1 MPEIAHLTDPQSP
14 FRIEYSRPVMER
26 IRGQACDGLLAL
38 PRIGMGVG
46 GLLLGVRQDGLVQ
59 LMDSIEIHCSHASGP
74 GFLLTADE
82 KERARE
88 LIAGAGI
95 PGVIGWYCSKPRGA
109 AVLSDVDMAFFKE
122 LFPNREQI
130 ALVLRPSTVEPTRA
144 VFFFRSDNGEV
155 VKGIECEL
163 DEWREEPVVTSE
175 ATSDDTHDGPDEEV
189 VAPDTAVEAEASEP
203 EPLPPIPPG
212 APKSGP
218 VAFAIASVEVPEP
231 PLRRTPPPPQPSRPR
246 PDPDMFAFASPP
258 PRRNKLRLWIG
269 GVAIILALS
278 AAAWFTQDSWIPR
291 APLNLTST
299 ELDGNLVIRWNANAF
314 RGIDHASL
322 NVNDD
327 GELHSLPLDRFMLN
341 QGVYHYTH
349 GPRSLRVTARLA
361 AGEDSGIAVW
371 LAPARP
377 APVAQPSTGS
387 SGGTGQT
394 TAPAPVVQPSRTGQ
408 PAAPRAVHKTQTH
421 KK

>member
-59 LMDSIEIHCSHASGP
+59 LLDSIEIHCSHASGP

-88 LIAGAGI
+88 LIAGAGV

-109 AVLSDVDMAFFKE
+109 AVLGDVDMAFFKE

-144 VFFFRSDNGEV
+144 VFFFRNENAEV

-163 DEWREEPVVTSE
+163 DEWHEDPVVTDVVTNDAGKEPE
-175 ATSDDTHDGPDEEV
+175 AAID
-189 VAPDTAVEAEASEP
+189 AAVEAEASAPEP
-203 EPLPPIPPG
+203 EPPPVPPS
-212 APKSGP
+212 APKAEP

-231 PLRRTPPPPQPSRPR
+231 APRRTPPPQPIRPR
-246 PDPDMFAFASPP
+246 PDPEMFAFVGPP
-258 PRRNKLRLWIG
+258 PRRNKPLWIG
-269 GVAIILALS
+269 GVAILLALS

-299 ELDGNLVIRWNANAF
+299 ELGGNLVIRWNANAF

-349 GPRSLRVTARLA
+349 GPKSQRVTAKLA

-371 LAPARP
+371 LAPAPP
-377 APVAQPSTGS
+377 APVAPSTGS
-387 SGGTGQT
+387 TGGTGET
-394 TAPAPVVQPSRTGQ
+394 TAPPAVSQPSRTGQ
-408 PAAPRAVHKTQTH
+408 PAARAVHKTRR
-421 KK
+421 K

>member
-1 MPEIAHLTDPQSP
+1 MPEIAHLTDPLSP

-59 LMDSIEIHCSHASGP
+59 LLDSIEIHCSHASGP

-82 KERARE
+82 KERARV
-88 LIAGAGI
+88 LIAGAGV

-109 AVLSDVDMAFFKE
+109 AVLGDVDMAFFKE

-130 ALVLRPSTVEPTRA
+130 ALVLRPSTVEPTWA
-144 VFFFRSDNGEV
+144 VFFFRNEKGEV

-163 DEWREEPVVTSE
+163 DEWREPVVTSE
-175 ATSDDTHDGPDEEV
+175 PD
-189 VAPDTAVEAEASEP
+189 AVIDAEAAAPEP
-203 EPLPPIPPG
+203 EQPAEPAPPPQSV
-212 APKSGP
+212 PKAEP

-231 PLRRTPPPPQPSRPR
+231 APRRTPPR
-246 PDPDMFAFASPP
+246 PDPDMFAFATP
-258 PRRNKLRLWIG
+258 PRRNKLPLWIG
-269 GVAIILALS
+269 GVAILLALS

-299 ELDGNLVIRWNANAF
+299 ESAGNLVIRWNANAF

-327 GELHSLPLDRFMLN
+327 GNLHELALDRFQLN

-349 GPRSLRVTARLA
+349 EPKSQRVTAKLA
-361 AGEDSGIAVW
+361 AGEESGIAVW
-371 LAPARP
+371 LAPAP
-377 APVAQPSTGS
+377 
-387 SGGTGQT
+387 
-394 TAPAPVVQPSRTGQ
+394 PAPVVQPATATGGVEQ
-408 PAAPRAVHKTQTH
+408 TTPPAAGTTGGSGKKTKPAAPRAEHKTR

>member
-59 LMDSIEIHCSHASGP
+59 LLDSIEIHCSHASGP

-88 LIAGAGI
+88 LIAGAGV

-109 AVLSDVDMAFFKE
+109 AVLGDVDMAFFKE

-144 VFFFRSDNGEV
+144 VFFFRNEKGEV

-163 DEWREEPVVTSE
+163 DEWREEPVVTTE
-175 ATSDDTHDGPDEEV
+175 DSD
-189 VAPDTAVEAEASEP
+189 AAIEAEAAAPESEQ
-203 EPLPPIPPG
+203 PPPAPPA
-212 APKSGP
+212 APRAEP

-231 PLRRTPPPPQPSRPR
+231 APRKAPPPQPSRPR
-246 PDPDMFAFASPP
+246 PDPDMFAFAGPPP
-258 PRRNKLRLWIG
+258 PRNKLPLWIG
-269 GVAIILALS
+269 GVAILLALS
-278 AAAWFTQDSWIPR
+278 AAAWLTQDSWIPR
-291 APLNLTST
+291 APLNLNST
-299 ELDGNLVIRWNANAF
+299 ELDGDLVIRWNANAF

-327 GELHSLPLDRFMLN
+327 GNLHSLPLDRFQLN
-341 QGVYHYTH
+341 QGVYHYSH
-349 GPRSLRVTARLA
+349 GAKSQRVTAKLA
-361 AGEDSGIAVW
+361 AGEESGIAVW
-371 LAPARP
+371 LAPAPP
-377 APVAQPSTGS
+377 APVVQPATGAT
-387 SGGTGQT
+387 GGTGQT
-394 TAPAPVVQPSRTGQ
+394 TP
-408 PAAPRAVHKTQTH
+408 PAAAD

>member
-59 LMDSIEIHCSHASGP
+59 LLDSIEIHCSHASGP
-74 GFLLTADE
+74 SFLLTADE

-88 LIAGAGI
+88 LIAGAGV

-109 AVLSDVDMAFFKE
+109 AALGDLDMAFFRE

-144 VFFFRSDNGEV
+144 VFFFRNEKGEV
-155 VKGIECEL
+155 LKGIECEL
-163 DEWREEPVVTSE
+163 DEWREEPVVTTE
-175 ATSDDTHDGPDEEV
+175 PD
-189 VAPDTAVEAEASEP
+189 AAVEAETAAPEP
-203 EPLPPIPPG
+203 EEPPPAPPT
-212 APKSGP
+212 APRAEP
-218 VAFAIASVEVPEP
+218 VAFAIASVEVPESAP
-231 PLRRTPPPPQPSRPR
+231 RKSPAPQAIRSR
-246 PDPDMFAFASPP
+246 PDPEMFAFANP
-258 PRRNKLRLWIG
+258 PRRNKLPLWIG
-269 GVAIILALS
+269 AVAILVAVA

-291 APLNLTST
+291 PPLGLNST
-299 ELDGNLVIRWNANAF
+299 ELDGSLVIRWNADAF
-314 RGIDHASL
+314 RGINHASL
-322 NVNDD
+322 FVNDD
-327 GELHSLPLDRFMLN
+327 GNLHEVPLDRFQLN

-349 GPRSLRVTARLA
+349 GPTSQRLTAKLA
-361 AGEDSGIAVW
+361 AREDSGIAVW

-377 APVAQPSTGS
+377 PPVVQPATGAT
-387 SGGTGQT
+387 GGTGQIT
-394 TAPAPVVQPSRTGQ
+394 RPAPSP
-408 PAAPRAVHKTQTH
+408 PAARKARKN

>member
-59 LMDSIEIHCSHASGP
+59 LLDSIEIHCSHASGP

-88 LIAGAGI
+88 LIAGAGV

-109 AVLSDVDMAFFKE
+109 AALGDVDMAFFKE
-122 LFPNREQI
+122 LFPHREQI

-144 VFFFRSDNGEV
+144 VFFFRNEKGEV

-163 DEWREEPVVTSE
+163 DEWREEPVVE
-175 ATSDDTHDGPDEEV
+175 N
-189 VAPDTAVEAEASEP
+189 EAEPPIEDEAAAPEP
-203 EPLPPIPPG
+203 EQPQPVPPT
-212 APKSGP
+212 APKAEP
-218 VAFAIASVEVPEP
+218 VSFAIASVDVPEP
-231 PLRRTPPPPQPSRPR
+231 APHRVPPPQPIKPKPE
-246 PDPDMFAFASPP
+246 PDLFAFAGPP
-258 PRRNKLRLWIG
+258 PRRNKLPLWIG
-269 GVAIILALS
+269 GVAILLALS

-299 ELDGNLVIRWNANAF
+299 ELAGDLVIRWNPNAF

-322 NVNDD
+322 FVNDD
-327 GELHSLPLDRFMLN
+327 GNLHELPLDRFQLN
-341 QGVYHYTH
+341 QGVYHYAH
-349 GPRSLRVTARLA
+349 GPKSQRVTAKLA

-371 LAPARP
+371 LAPAP
-377 APVAQPSTGS
+377 AAPVVQPATGATGGVEQASSAAPVAQPSTGDT
-387 SGGTGQT
+387 GGTGQT
-394 TAPAPVVQPSRTGQ
+394 THRAKP
-408 PAAPRAVHKTQTH
+408 PAAHKTR

>member
-59 LMDSIEIHCSHASGP
+59 LLDSIEIHCSHASGP

-88 LIAGAGI
+88 LIAGAGV

-109 AVLSDVDMAFFKE
+109 AVLGDVDMAFFRE
-122 LFPNREQI
+122 LFPHREQI

-144 VFFFRSDNGEV
+144 VFFFRNEKGDV

-163 DEWREEPVVTSE
+163 DEWREEPVVTSVV
-175 ATSDDTHDGPDEEV
+175 PDE
-189 VAPDTAVEAEASEP
+189 PDAAIEP
-203 EPLPPIPPG
+203 EAAAPEPEQPAPAPPI
-212 APKSGP
+212 APRAEP

-231 PLRRTPPPPQPSRPR
+231 APRKAPAPQLVRPR
-246 PDPDMFAFASPP
+246 PDPDMFAFAGPPP
-258 PRRNKLRLWIG
+258 PRNKLPLWIG
-269 GVAIILALS
+269 GVAILLALT

-299 ELDGNLVIRWNANAF
+299 ELDGNLVVRWNANSF
-314 RGIDHASL
+314 RGIAHASL
-322 NVNDD
+322 FINDD
-327 GELHSLPLDRFMLN
+327 GELHSVPLDRFQLN
-341 QGVYHYTH
+341 QGIYHYTH
-349 GPRSLRVTARLA
+349 GPKSQRVTAKLA

-371 LAPARP
+371 LAPAP
-377 APVAQPSTGS
+377 
-387 SGGTGQT
+387 
-394 TAPAPVVQPSRTGQ
+394 PAPVVQPPTGATGETGQ
-408 PAAPRAVHKTQTH
+408 TTPPALVAQPSAGATGGTGEITQPPAPRAM
-421 KK
+421 KKKKK

>member
-46 GLLLGVRQDGLVQ
+46 GLLLGVRQGGLVQ
-59 LMDSIEIHCSHASGP
+59 LLDSIEIHCSHASGP

-88 LIAGAGI
+88 LIAGAGV

-109 AVLSDVDMAFFKE
+109 AVLGDVDMAFFKE

-144 VFFFRSDNGEV
+144 VFFFRNEKGEV

-163 DEWREEPVVTSE
+163 DEWHEAPVV
-175 ATSDDTHDGPDEEV
+175 PDETEPIEPELE
-189 VAPDTAVEAEASEP
+189 AEIEAEAPVPEP
-203 EPLPPIPPG
+203 EPPPVPPSV
-212 APKSGP
+212 PKAEP
-218 VAFAIASVEVPEP
+218 VAFAIASVEAPEP
-231 PLRRTPPPPQPSRPR
+231 APRRAPPPPQPIRPR
-246 PDPDMFAFASPP
+246 PAPDMFAFVGPP
-258 PRRNKLRLWIG
+258 PHRNKLPLWIG
-269 GVAIILALS
+269 GVAILLAL
-278 AAAWFTQDSWIPR
+278 AVAAWFTQDSWIPR
-291 APLNLTST
+291 AALNLNST
-299 ELDGNLVIRWNANAF
+299 ELDGDLVIRWNANAF
-314 RGIDHASL
+314 RGIDNASL

-327 GELHSLPLDRFMLN
+327 GTLHSLPLDRFQLK
-341 QGVYHYTH
+341 QGVYHYSH
-349 GPRSLRVTARLA
+349 GAKSQRITAKLA

-371 LAPARP
+371 LAPAPP
-377 APVAQPSTGS
+377 APVAQPAAGDT
-387 SGGTGQT
+387 GGTGQET
-394 TAPAPVVQPSRTGQ
+394 RPAP
-408 PAAPRAVHKTQTH
+408 PAAH
-421 KK
+421 KKRKK

>member
-46 GLLLGVRQDGLVQ
+46 GLLLGVRQGSLVQ
-59 LMDSIEIHCSHASGP
+59 LLDSIEIHCSHASGP

-82 KERARE
+82 KDRARE
-88 LIAGAGI
+88 LIAGAGV

-109 AVLSDVDMAFFKE
+109 AVLGDVDMAFFKE
-122 LFPNREQI
+122 LFPHQAQI

-144 VFFFRSDNGEV
+144 VFFFRNENGGV
-155 VKGIECEL
+155 VKGIECDL
-163 DEWREEPVVTSE
+163 DEWREAPPVPDEAPDEVPEEVPDDPEPALHEKLAADAAQPEPEQPAPAPPVV
-175 ATSDDTHDGPDEEV
+175 PK
-189 VAPDTAVEAEASEP
+189 P
-203 EPLPPIPPG
+203 E
-212 APKSGP
+212 P

-231 PLRRTPPPPQPSRPR
+231 APRKVPPPPPIRPR
-246 PDPDMFAFASPP
+246 PDPDMFAIAGPP
-258 PRRNKLRLWIG
+258 PRQYKIPLWIG
-269 GVAIILALS
+269 AVAILLALS

-291 APLNLTST
+291 APLNLTSS

-322 NVNDD
+322 FVNDD
-327 GELHSLPLDRFMLN
+327 GELHPLPLDHFQLS

-349 GPRSLRVTARLA
+349 GAKSQRVTAKLA
-361 AGEDSGIAVW
+361 AREESGIAVW
-371 LAPARP
+371 LAPAPP
-377 APVAQPSTGS
+377 APAAQAATGS
-387 SGGTGQT
+387 TGGTGQADT
-394 TAPAPVVQPSRTGQ
+394 
-408 PAAPRAVHKTQTH
+408 K
-421 KK
+421 